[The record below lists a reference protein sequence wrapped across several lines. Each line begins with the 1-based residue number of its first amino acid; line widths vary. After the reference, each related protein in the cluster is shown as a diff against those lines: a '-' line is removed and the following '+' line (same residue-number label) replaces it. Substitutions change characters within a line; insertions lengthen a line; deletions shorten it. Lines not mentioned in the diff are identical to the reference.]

1 MPKILVIAACLI
13 NTGDDRGGVHADEG
27 DITEAPKDTA
37 RFLADVGRVLYVDE
51 KDDHTKPAR
60 YTASEAML
68 KAAQAMAKAKSQAA
82 KAAATGSTAEA

>member
-1 MPKILVIAACLI
+1 MPKMLVIAACLI
-13 NTGDDRGGVHADEG
+13 NLGDDRGGVHADEG
-27 DITEAPKDTA
+27 EIVESPKDSA
-37 RFLADVGRVLYVDE
+37 RFLCEVGRTLYVDE

-82 KAAATGSTAEA
+82 KAATGSAAEA